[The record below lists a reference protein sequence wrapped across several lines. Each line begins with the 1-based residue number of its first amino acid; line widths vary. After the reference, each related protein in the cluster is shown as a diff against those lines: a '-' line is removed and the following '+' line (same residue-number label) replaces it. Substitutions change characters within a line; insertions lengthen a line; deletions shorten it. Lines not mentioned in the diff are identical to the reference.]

1 MEDDFATLIQRLEA
15 FQVALLEAAL
25 AAADL
30 EELLTEAAET
40 AEVAPEAAP
49 EAAPE
54 VAPEPTEPEAAWKV
68 DGTRVQT
75 APGEPWINVYDAIK
89 SVLAPDQ
96 TLEVPTD
103 AESSTTDRV

>member
-30 EELLTEAAET
+30 EELLTDAAEVAEA
-40 AEVAPEAAP
+40 AEVAPEATP
-49 EAAPE
+49 EPE
-54 VAPEPTEPEAAWKV
+54 VAWKV

>member
-30 EELLTEAAET
+30 EELLTDAAET
-40 AEVAPEAAP
+40 AEVAPEAAEAAP

-54 VAPEPTEPEAAWKV
+54 PEVAWKV

>member
-30 EELLTEAAET
+30 EELLTDAAET
-40 AEVAPEAAP
+40 AEVAPEAAEAAP
-49 EAAPE
+49 EAAP
-54 VAPEPTEPEAAWKV
+54 EPEAAWKV

>member
-30 EELLTEAAET
+30 EELLTDAAET
-40 AEVAPEAAP
+40 AEVAPEVS
-49 EAAPE
+49 E
-54 VAPEPTEPEAAWKV
+54 VAPEAAWKV

-75 APGEPWINVYDAIK
+75 ALGEPWINVYDAIK

-103 AESSTTDRV
+103 AEPSTTDRV

>member
-30 EELLTEAAET
+30 EELLTDAAET

-49 EAAPE
+49 
-54 VAPEPTEPEAAWKV
+54 EPEAAWKV

>member
-1 MEDDFATLIQRLEA
+1 MEEDFATLIQRLEA

-30 EELLTEAAET
+30 EELLTEAVPEA
-40 AEVAPEAAP
+40 AEVAPEPA
-49 EAAPE
+49 EAA
-54 VAPEPTEPEAAWKV
+54 PEAAWKV

-103 AESSTTDRV
+103 AEPSTTDRV